1 MLLLVKS
8 FLRCC
13 TECRFKISLFFLWN
27 QEPICEL
34 QEAFGNVKIVTSFEW
49 NPLQAPSS
57 AASPCEL
64 VSWASRELGLV
75 IQIFFKSLTG
85 NFLLRAIPY
94 SATCHHLRRAPNGDT
109 GHHLDP
115 HHQHHHNKA
124 IIQETSWGG
133 RGHNYTD
140 WQPAYVLPAP
150 PLDQPSC
157 SHFFKIKN
165 LKVLP
170 WTNYPAPIFKRWIKE

>member
-13 TECRFKISLFFLWN
+13 TEFRFKISLFFLWN

-64 VSWASRELGLV
+64 VSWASRERGFV

-94 SATCHHLRRAPNGDT
+94 SATCHHLRRATNAWRYWSSSRSSPFITSSWTRRLYRRPVGE
-109 GHHLDP
+109 G
-115 HHQHHHNKA
+115 A
-124 IIQETSWGG
+124 GIIILIDSRPTSF
-133 RGHNYTD
+133 RH
-140 WQPAYVLPAP
+140 
-150 PLDQPSC
+150 
-157 SHFFKIKN
+157 
-165 LKVLP
+165 LP
-170 WTNYPAPIFKRWIKE
+170 WTNHLAPIFLRLKI

>member
-57 AASPCEL
+57 AVSPCEL
-64 VSWASRELGLV
+64 VSWAGICNSNLFQILNRKLFAPSNSLQRRLV
-75 IQIFFKSLTG
+75 TTYG
-85 NFLLRAIPY
+85 Y
-94 SATCHHLRRAPNGDT
+94 GDT
-109 GHHLDP
+109 GPHLDHHLTINIII
-115 HHQHHHNKA
+115 NKA

-150 PLDQPSC
+150 PGELDY
-157 SHFFKIKN
+157 I
-165 LKVLP
+165 
-170 WTNYPAPIFKRWIKE
+170 